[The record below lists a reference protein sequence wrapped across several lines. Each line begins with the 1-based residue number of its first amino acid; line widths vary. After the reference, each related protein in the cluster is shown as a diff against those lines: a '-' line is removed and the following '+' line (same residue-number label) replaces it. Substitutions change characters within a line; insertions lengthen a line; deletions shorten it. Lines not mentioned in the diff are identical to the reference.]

1 MERAGTSI
9 AQSEHV
15 RFVEDQTVFRGTARY
30 DGMPVI
36 AEGFVAI
43 GISGTKPTGNAVTFA
58 TDSANP

>member
-1 MERAGTSI
+1 M
-9 AQSEHV
+9 
-15 RFVEDQTVFRGTARY
+15 FRGTARY